1 MISKGND
8 AKFARFGACRHRK
21 KQKHDFQVC
30 FVDRARHRKNS
41 WRQGLTKQN
50 VYEGGKAAVCW
61 LREIEKTERTWSIF
75 TCLEINYQFNLLP
88 WSFFFV
94 QCNIRF
100 GFIDIQNNQGLG
112 KGYQPPPLP
121 CEHTFLSCMAFGVHG
136 SVNSK
141 RAHPPSGHLSSC
153 RSVTSRYR

>member
-1 MISKGND
+1 MFRNKLSV
-8 AKFARFGACRHRK
+8 
-21 KQKHDFQVC
+21 Q
-30 FVDRARHRKNS
+30 
-41 WRQGLTKQN
+41 LT
-50 VYEGGKAAVCW
+50 AV
-61 LREIEKTERTWSIF
+61 IIF
-75 TCLEINYQFNLLP
+75 FRSMYNKIA
-88 WSFFFV
+88 
-94 QCNIRF
+94 IRF